1 MTDPTTDPMTD
12 PTDLTTGRHRDEPD
26 GGRAG
31 DEVSTVRHEE
41 RLAVTHEVHESGR
54 VRLKKHV
61 ETLPVEQTVD
71 RNVEH
76 ADISERL
83 TPEEGDTGEVI
94 TLADGSVSIPVFEEV
109 LVVTK
114 KLVVRERIIVRKHTV
129 VDEHV
134 LQTELRREHV
144 SVETDGDIEVEDR
157 TAVLPPAHDPT
168 DHRVDGNVDVN
179 VDSSS
184 QHSTSHEPSP
194 HDPTTRTR

>member
-1 MTDPTTDPMTD
+1 MTDPTTDRTSD
-12 PTDLTTGRHRDEPD
+12 PTDPTTGRHREEPD
-26 GGRAG
+26 GGRTD

-54 VRLKKHV
+54 VRVKKHV
-61 ETLPVEQTVD
+61 ETLPIEQTD
-71 RNVEH
+71 ERNVEH

-83 TPEEGDTGEVI
+83 APEEDDTGQVL

-144 SVETDGDIEVEDR
+144 SVETDGDIEVDDR
-157 TAVLPPAHDPT
+157 TAVLPHAAST
-168 DHRVDGNVDVN
+168 TSN
-179 VDSSS
+179 
-184 QHSTSHEPSP
+184 STSHESSP